1 MPVSAVGTV
10 DLKIS
15 AKPAL
20 QLSRLTVE
28 EEMARHAQE
37 QSVELLAYRDDFH
50 RTSGV
55 GWLPPDLKQQLIYQD
70 VAIGQVNLLE
80 DQRRTTWHFDHW
92 ASLKGQPFIDKERS
106 RKQAYRTFHH
116 AVNHADPKLIIYSDG
131 SFRDSQM
138 GQNSKPGKKMQKYAG
153 GGIVIKTP
161 TPTSYSIS
169 LGTTMRNSEEAELAT
184 YLWAIRMTKTL
195 LTSSFGQKLQAEQGY
210 KRVIFVTD
218 ATETL
223 RLLSRARQGGIPDAR
238 TITLLS
244 MIQVEAV
251 ALTRLYDG
259 MDLLGLWVPRE
270 FNREIQHADALAV
283 KGSAQAR
290 METNKSSGVNR

>member
-1 MPVSAVGTV
+1 MLVSAVAMTKFGN
-10 DLKIS
+10 LCS
-15 AKPAL
+15 AAL
-20 QLSRLTVE
+20 ESSIAVE
-28 EEMARHAQE
+28 EEMARHAEE
-37 QSVELLAYRDDFH
+37 QSIELLAYRDDFH

-55 GWLPPDLKQQLIYQD
+55 DWLPPDLKQQLVYQD

-92 ASLKGQPFIDKERS
+92 ASVKGPFVDKERS

-116 AVNHADPKLIIYSDG
+116 ALNHADPKLMIYSDG

-138 GQNSKPGKKMQKYAG
+138 GQASKPGKKMQKYAG

-169 LGTTMRNSEEAELAT
+169 LGTTMRNAEEAELAT
-184 YLWAIRMTKTL
+184 YLWAIRMTKIL
-195 LTSSFGQKLQAEQGY
+195 LTSQFGQKLQAEEGY

-244 MIQVEAV
+244 MIQVEAI

-259 MDLLGLWVPRE
+259 LDVLGLWVPRE

-290 METNKSSGVNR
+290 MDFNMQKTSSVNK

>member
-1 MPVSAVGTV
+1 
-10 DLKIS
+10 
-15 AKPAL
+15 
-20 QLSRLTVE
+20 VE

-92 ASLKGQPFIDKERS
+92 
-106 RKQAYRTFHH
+106 

-290 METNKSSGVNR
+290 MDTNKSSGSNR